1 MPALKPGMA
10 YFYTQSESCRL
21 HESIKKL
28 TREVLRS
35 MNKDPDEYFAQQQPQ
50 VEQEV
55 EAPMGNVS
63 NQMRNM
69 AQPDMQQL
77 MQNV

>member
-28 TREVLRS
+28 TREDLATALQAKKLFVKIGRS
-35 MNKDPDEYFAQQQPQ
+35 FGQID
-50 VEQEV
+50 
-55 EAPMGNVS
+55 
-63 NQMRNM
+63 
-69 AQPDMQQL
+69 
-77 MQNV
+77 